1 MKLTLKRI
9 ALQPTYTIGRLY
21 IDGTYFCDTCEDT
34 VRLDGK
40 KIPGETAIPFGIYR
54 VVITQSARFKKKL
67 PELLDVPYFSGV
79 RIHSGNTAKD
89 SEGCILVGRN
99 TIKGMVTQSRDT
111 MKKLM
116 AILEPACSKHIVTI
130 EII

>member
-9 ALQPTYTIGRLY
+9 ALQPTYTIGKLY
-21 IDGTYFCDTCEDT
+21 IDGEYFCDTCEDT
-34 VRLDGK
+34 VRFDGK
-40 KIPGETAIPFGIYR
+40 KIPGETAIPFGTYR

-67 PELLDVPYFSGV
+67 PELLDVPYFVGV

-89 SEGCILVGRN
+89 SDGCILVGRN
-99 TIKGMVTQSRDT
+99 TIRGMVTQSRDT

>member
-21 IDGTYFCDTCEDT
+21 IDGEYFCDTCEDT
-34 VRLDGK
+34 VRPDGK
-40 KIPGETAIPFGIYR
+40 KIPGETAIPFGTYR

-67 PELLDVPYFSGV
+67 PELLDVPYFVGV

-99 TIKGMVTQSRDT
+99 TVKGMVTQSRDT

>member
-9 ALQPTYTIGRLY
+9 ALRPTYTIGRLY
-21 IDGTYFCDTCEDT
+21 IDGEYFCDTCEDT
-34 VRLDGK
+34 VRMDGK
-40 KIPGETAIPFGIYR
+40 KIPGETAIPFGTYR
-54 VVITQSARFKKKL
+54 VVITQSPRFKKKL
-67 PELLDVPYFSGV
+67 PELLDVPYFVGV

>member
-1 MKLTLKRI
+1 MKLTLRRI

-21 IDGTYFCDTCEDT
+21 IDGVYFCDTCEDT
-34 VRLDGK
+34 VRMDGK
-40 KIPGETAIPFGIYR
+40 KIPGETAIPYGTYR
-54 VVITQSARFKKKL
+54 VVITKSARFKKML
-67 PELLDVPYFSGV
+67 PELLNVPYFSGI

-99 TIKGMVTQSRDT
+99 TIKGTVTQSRDT
-111 MKKLM
+111 MTKLM
-116 AILEPACSKHIVTI
+116 TKLEPACEKGIVTI

>member
-9 ALQPTYTIGRLY
+9 ALRPTYTIGKLY
-21 IDGTYFCDTCEDT
+21 IDGEYFCDTCEDT
-34 VRLDGK
+34 VRMDGK
-40 KIPGETAIPFGIYR
+40 KIQGETAIPFGTYR

-67 PELLDVPYFSGV
+67 PELLDVPYFVGV

-116 AILEPACSKHIVTI
+116 AIIEPACSKHIVTI